1 MAFPS
6 LFISLSGW
14 RSRLL
19 EPYVSGSCISRL
31 TETCG
36 TKFNKKGGNIS
47 PSYCYTSLHF
57 SLFRKNLHCEFLSL
71 CPLFPLP
78 LRVKL
83 VGGRSGRSKYGIPF
97 FCFLIVR
104 NGIYLVYIRPS
115 SPSSFPWTGVSS
127 PFHLLNQLGR
137 VAFGSFIIIHD
148 PSC

>member
-36 TKFNKKGGNIS
+36 TNSTKRGGTFHLPIAI
-47 PSYCYTSLHF
+47 PLYI
-57 SLFRKNLHCEFLSL
+57 FLSSGKTFIVNFY
-71 CPLFPLP
+71 LFAPFSPLP

-83 VGGRSGRSKYGIPF
+83 VGGRSGHSKYGIPF

-104 NGIYLVYIRPS
+104 NGIYLVYIYVPLPLPLSPGLVSLLHFIS
-115 SPSSFPWTGVSS
+115 SISLVG
-127 PFHLLNQLGR
+127 
-137 VAFGSFIIIHD
+137 
-148 PSC
+148 